1 MRAGVVVP
9 NQHVSWIP
17 VRPHSQVMLFQFFRV
32 LMYASK
38 LIVSPL
44 AITSTRITPSMFQK
58 TVIMTFPAE
67 GVVLNFFFL
76 GYCG

>member
-1 MRAGVVVP
+1 
-9 NQHVSWIP
+9 
-17 VRPHSQVMLFQFFRV
+17 
-32 LMYASK
+32 MYASE

-44 AITSTRITPSMFQK
+44 AIISTRITPSVSQK

-76 GYCG
+76 GDYG